1 MQKSIHGRKLD
12 VRLPSGKSCFLWG
25 PRKVGKS
32 YWIRHHLKPAKVIDL
47 LQTDVFA
54 EYASRPSLLRER
66 FADGKGLI
74 VIDEVQKVP
83 QLLDEV
89 HWMIEERGAQF
100 LLTGSS
106 ARKLRKG
113 HANLLGGRAWRR
125 VMVPLSYI
133 EVSGFNLEKA
143 LISGMLPPHFLAEHP
158 LEELRA
164 YVADYLKEEIAA
176 EALAQNIP
184 SFSEFLRV
192 AALTSSELIHYTN
205 IARETGV
212 SQRTVRSYFDILED
226 TFLGFRVKP
235 WTRSK
240 NRRMIL
246 TEKFY
251 FFDVGIAGYLGR
263 RRPIPGSRDFGKAF
277 EHFILMEIRAY
288 QAYVNPEMPIH
299 YWRTSSGQEVDFLLG
314 DREVAVEI
322 KSGKVHEGDLWG
334 LHALL
339 EDGPVK
345 RAILVSMEK
354 EPRRIAGKIEVL
366 PWQDFLERLWSGRIL
381 S

>member
-1 MQKSIHGRKLD
+1 MRKSILGRKLD
-12 VRLPSGKSCFLWG
+12 IRLPSGKSCFLWG
-25 PRKVGKS
+25 PRKAGKS
-32 YWIRHHLKPAKVIDL
+32 YWIRHHLKPVKVIDL

-125 VMVPLSYI
+125 VMLPLSYT
-133 EVSGFNLEKA
+133 EVSGFNLEEA

-314 DREVAVEI
+314 DREVAVKI